1 MSELIFWNVEIFSI
15 ALERLEVLKITAKI
29 EVVLDIYRYM
39 HPNDYFLR
47 SNKSRHIILYSQVLP
62 NIGTHER
69 SRCGV
74 TVEKKI
80 CAWTCFFFLYLFFVL
95 FFIDLIPDFSF
106 FSFFLASSF
115 RPFSCAF
122 CVLII
127 LATRL
132 WCVQESITK
141 LLR

>member
-39 HPNDYFLR
+39 HPNDYFLC

-62 NIGTHER
+62 NIGTNER

-74 TVEKKI
+74 TVEKNNMRVDL
-80 CAWTCFFFLYLFFVL
+80 FFF
-95 FFIDLIPDFSF
+95 F
-106 FSFFLASSF
+106 FS
-115 RPFSCAF
+115 
-122 CVLII
+122 I
-127 LATRL
+127 
-132 WCVQESITK
+132 
-141 LLR
+141 